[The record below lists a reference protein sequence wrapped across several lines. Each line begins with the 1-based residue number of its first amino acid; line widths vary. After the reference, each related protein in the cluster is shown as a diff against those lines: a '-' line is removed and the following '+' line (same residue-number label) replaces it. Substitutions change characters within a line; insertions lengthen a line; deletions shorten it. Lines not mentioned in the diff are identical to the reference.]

1 MKITINTTTNQ
12 ITEEGLET
20 KGYLIKMLC
29 EYLADKIYQQEPV
42 VAFNNELLG
51 LATDFIESC
60 INEHVREDWS

>member
-12 ITEEGLET
+12 ITEEGTEFN
-20 KGYLIKMLC
+20 GNLIRILC

-42 VAFNNELLG
+42 VAFHNELLG